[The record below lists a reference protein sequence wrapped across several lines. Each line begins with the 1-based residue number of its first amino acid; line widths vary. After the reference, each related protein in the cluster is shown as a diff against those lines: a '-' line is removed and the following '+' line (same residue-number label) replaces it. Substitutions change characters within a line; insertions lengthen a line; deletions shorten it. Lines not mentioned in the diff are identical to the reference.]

1 MTLAGGRADVVPPEV
16 GPAPVEVPVEVPP
29 EAPVEVPFE
38 GAVDVPPEDPA
49 EVAGPADVGLRG
61 DTAVVVGAELAR
73 TDAVAPL
80 SRLDPVRS
88 MTSQTVLEATATTA
102 IHARTQTIG
111 RPGLVMTGPF
121 VAGVASVLAQ
131 CGEGVAWFG

>member
-16 GPAPVEVPVEVPP
+16 GPAPVDVPVDVPLEV
-29 EAPVEVPFE
+29 
-38 GAVDVPPEDPA
+38 AVDVPPEDPA

-121 VAGVASVLAQ
+121 VAGVASVFAQ
-131 CGEGVAWFG
+131 CGEGVGWFG